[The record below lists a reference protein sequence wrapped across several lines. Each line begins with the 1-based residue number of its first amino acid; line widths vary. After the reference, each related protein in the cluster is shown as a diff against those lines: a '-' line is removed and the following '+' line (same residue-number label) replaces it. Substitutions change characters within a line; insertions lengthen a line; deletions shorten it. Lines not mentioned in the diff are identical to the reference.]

1 MSASTLTSCTDYLDK
16 APESDISATEAFK
29 DWRNFQGFVEEMYNV
44 IPNFSTGYWTNS
56 WNWGED
62 EIMNVGIDYHMVYK
76 IDQGDFW
83 GWQSGFDGWQSGWF
97 DRNAFETTNDDRLA
111 RSLWKGAWYSI
122 RKANMGLENLDK
134 MTVATKEEK
143 DFIKGQLY
151 FFRGWY
157 HFQLMQYFGNSHILE
172 ELFLRASS
180 SRSPA
185 FLMLSLL
192 TQLPAT
198 FAWQPTSFLLTGIR
212 LL

>member
-97 DRNAFETTNDDRLA
+97 DRNAFETTNDNRFA

-143 DFIKGQLY
+143 DIIKGQLY

-157 HFQLMQYFGNSHILE
+157 HFQLMQYFGNFPYIGRTL
-172 ELFLRASS
+172 SS
-180 SRSPA
+180 
-185 FLMLSLL
+185 
-192 TQLPAT
+192 
-198 FAWQPTSFLLTGIR
+198 GE
-212 LL
+212 